1 MFFRASP
8 DRTAPCR
15 SVVQLRLRVVN
26 PRMPRRGAAEVAER
40 ALCWTSASRRS
51 AFCADGPA
59 GLRMRGR
66 SNRRKGD
73 ESYRGKNQNAGFSA
87 RGWCGAGHEPE
98 KKTGKQPYRGEN
110 QNAGFSAGG
119 MVPGTNRK
127 KRGQTVPG
135 KKSECR
141 IFRGGCG
148 AGDEHRD
155 FEMADWGHVRAG
167 GILTWNPSRV
177 LPSRSMA
184 GWIVPYVSTC
194 GAQRKGGGR
203 RATPVCVRNSRLSCT
218 VQTGIADFSARG
230 KQDFRAH

>member
-73 ESYRGKNQNAGFSA
+73 ESYRGQNQNAGFSGGGVVPGTN
-87 RGWCGAGHEPE
+87 RKRKLGNNRTGEKIRMPDFPRGGWCRARTP
-98 KKTGKQPYRGEN
+98 KKGDKPYRGKN

-119 MVPGTNRK
+119 VVPGTNNAILRWRTGGTFEREGSS
-127 KRGQTVPG
+127 RGILPEY
-135 KKSECR
+135 SPRE
-141 IFRGGCG
+141 
-148 AGDEHRD
+148 A
-155 FEMADWGHVRAG
+155 WRAG
-167 GILTWNPSRV
+167 LYLT
-177 LPSRSMA
+177 
-184 GWIVPYVSTC
+184 
-194 GAQRKGGGR
+194 
-203 RATPVCVRNSRLSCT
+203 
-218 VQTGIADFSARG
+218 
-230 KQDFRAH
+230 